1 MRWDYVYSDIHPC
14 TGSSFLLSALKELMN
29 APQTGLHGAGNC
41 DGGETGVGSVCMSTS
56 VHKSRHRSPWCCWRW
71 TSSTINSMFIMFHR
85 LIGGRVGLT
94 HSQTDTHAAFYI
106 RISYKL
112 ANCQMEV
119 VELLYWLFEN
129 NKVRFIYQW
138 LLLSE
143 AGAVAGDHGVFRSE
157 FSDVDWDPWW
167 SQDPWWVNDAK
178 LDLTC
183 PREALQA
190 II

>member
-1 MRWDYVYSDIHPC
+1 MRLCIFRYSPMYRVFVP
-14 TGSSFLLSALKELMN
+14 SFLSEGVN
-29 APQTGLHGAGNC
+29 ECSSNRAPWGWQLWW
-41 DGGETGVGSVCMSTS
+41 GETRVGSVCMSTS

-119 VELLYWLFEN
+119 VGLLYWLFEN

-143 AGAVAGDHGVFRSE
+143 AGAVAGDHGDFRSE

-167 SQDPWWVNDAK
+167 SQDPWWVHDAK